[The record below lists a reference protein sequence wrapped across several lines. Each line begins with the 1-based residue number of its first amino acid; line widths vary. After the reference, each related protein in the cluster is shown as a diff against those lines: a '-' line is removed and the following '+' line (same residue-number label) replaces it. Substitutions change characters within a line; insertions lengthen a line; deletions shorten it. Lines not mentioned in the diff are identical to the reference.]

1 MYTISR
7 ILEEIATPKVG
18 FPESLTLRTDFKENR
33 AFANDII
40 TTKEPTA
47 DAKALRD
54 SMLAQP

>member
-18 FPESLTLRTDFKENR
+18 FPESLTLKTSFVEDR